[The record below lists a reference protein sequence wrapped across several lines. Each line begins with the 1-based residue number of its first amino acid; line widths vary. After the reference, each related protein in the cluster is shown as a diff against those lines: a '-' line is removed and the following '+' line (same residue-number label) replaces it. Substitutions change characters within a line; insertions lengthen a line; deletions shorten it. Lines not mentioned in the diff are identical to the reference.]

1 MSTPDQIFLAAASF
15 ISYTY
20 AAYPLGI
27 WALSR
32 TKPNECAPPLRDD
45 ACPEVTVVI
54 SAHNEAARVRRRIEN
69 LRSLDYPQDKLHL
82 LFVSDGSS
90 DRTAESLR
98 QFPGVQVIEH
108 AERGGKA
115 HALNSAMAQVKTPV
129 VLFCDMRQTAE
140 RHSLRLLVSSLMQ
153 PGVGA
158 VSGELTHVDPG
169 TQVAA
174 NIGLYW
180 RYEKWIRKSESRWR
194 SVVGATGAFYAIK
207 TPCFV
212 PLAPGTLLDDFE
224 IPMQIARQGQ
234 RVLLD
239 GRSLVF
245 DELQNDMSGERK
257 RKLRTLGGN
266 FQSFARHPL
275 VVLAAQ
281 QPHLVAVPVAQGL
294 PLGGALCDGLRPDQ
308 QLAVQHRLGAMPGR
322 SAGGLLHGGLDGHA
336 VADLAQEQVDC
347 VRHRLRRT
355 QLDGHAGRPA
365 ICLGSARPAVGKDLN
380 AAQIILQLGG

>member
-1 MSTPDQIFLAAASF
+1 MNTPDQIFFAAATF

-20 AAYPLGI
+20 AAYPAGI
-27 WALSR
+27 WALAR
-32 TKPNECAPPLRDD
+32 GRHDECAPPLPDE

-54 SAHNEAARVRRRIEN
+54 SAHNEEARVQRRIDN
-69 LRSLDYPQDKLHL
+69 LRSLDYPQNKLRL
-82 LFVSDGSS
+82 LFVSDGST
-90 DRTAESLR
+90 DRTAELLR

-115 HALNSAMAQVKTPV
+115 HALNAAMAEVETPV
-129 VLFCDMRQTAE
+129 VLFCDMRQTADK
-140 RHSLRLLVSSLMQ
+140 HALRLLVSTLMQ

-158 VSGELTHVDPG
+158 VSGELTHLDPG

-180 RYEKWIRKSESRWR
+180 RYEKWIRKSESRWG

-207 TPCFV
+207 AQHFV

-266 FQSFARHPL
+266 FQSFARHPWLFSPLSNPIWLQFLSHKVFRLAVPYAMACAL
-275 VVLAAQ
+275 VSSLLSSTGWVQCLAVVQVLFYAGALMGMRSAAWRRNK
-281 QPHLVAVPVAQGL
+281 LVAFATVFVELNWTAMQAGL
-294 PLGGALCDGLRPDQ
+294 QFASGRLDLRWDK
-308 QLAVQHRLGAMPGR
+308 
-322 SAGGLLHGGLDGHA
+322 
-336 VADLAQEQVDC
+336 
-347 VRHRLRRT
+347 T
-355 QLDGHAGRPA
+355 
-365 ICLGSARPAVGKDLN
+365 
-380 AAQIILQLGG
+380 

>member
-15 ISYTY
+15 IAYTY
-20 AAYPLGI
+20 AAYPAGI

-32 TKPNECAPPLRDD
+32 TQPDECAPPLPDD

-54 SAHNEAARVRRRIEN
+54 SAHNEAARVQRRIDN
-69 LRSLDYPQDKLHL
+69 LRCLDYPQDKLHL

-90 DRTAESLR
+90 DRTAALLR

-108 AERGGKA
+108 TERGGKA
-115 HALNSAMAQVKTPV
+115 HALNAAMAQVTTPV

-140 RHSLRLLVSSLMQ
+140 RQSLRLLVSSLMQ

-266 FQSFARHPL
+266 FQSFARHPWL
-275 VVLAAQ
+275 FSPRGNPIWLQFLSHKVFRLAVPYAMVCALISSLLSSTGWVQCLAAAQ
-281 QPHLVAVPVAQGL
+281 VAFYTAAWMGMRSPTWRKSRLIAFATVFVELNWTAMQAGL
-294 PLGGALCDGLRPDQ
+294 QFASG
-308 QLAVQHRLGAMPGR
+308 RL
-322 SAGGLLHGGLDGHA
+322 
-336 VADLAQEQVDC
+336 DLQWEK
-347 VRHRLRRT
+347 T
-355 QLDGHAGRPA
+355 
-365 ICLGSARPAVGKDLN
+365 
-380 AAQIILQLGG
+380 

>member
-54 SAHNEAARVRRRIEN
+54 SAHNEATRVQRRIEN
-69 LRSLDYPQDKLHL
+69 LRSLDYPQDKLQL

-90 DRTAESLR
+90 DHTAESLR

-108 AERGGKA
+108 AQRGGKA

-266 FQSFARHPL
+266 FQSFARHPWL
-275 VVLAAQ
+275 FSPRSNPIWLQFLSHKVFRLAVPYAMACALISSLLSSTGWVQCLAAAQ
-281 QPHLVAVPVAQGL
+281 VAFYMAAWMGMRSPTWRKSRLIAFATVFVELNWTAMQAGL
-294 PLGGALCDGLRPDQ
+294 QFASG
-308 QLAVQHRLGAMPGR
+308 RL
-322 SAGGLLHGGLDGHA
+322 
-336 VADLAQEQVDC
+336 DLQWEK
-347 VRHRLRRT
+347 T
-355 QLDGHAGRPA
+355 
-365 ICLGSARPAVGKDLN
+365 
-380 AAQIILQLGG
+380 

>member
-266 FQSFARHPL
+266 FQSFARHPWL
-275 VVLAAQ
+275 FSPRSNPIWLQFLSHKVFRLAVPYAMACALISSLLSSTGWVQCLAAAQ
-281 QPHLVAVPVAQGL
+281 VAFYTAAWMGMQSPTWRKSRLIAFATVFVELNWTAMQAGL
-294 PLGGALCDGLRPDQ
+294 QFASG
-308 QLAVQHRLGAMPGR
+308 RL
-322 SAGGLLHGGLDGHA
+322 
-336 VADLAQEQVDC
+336 DLQWEK
-347 VRHRLRRT
+347 T
-355 QLDGHAGRPA
+355 
-365 ICLGSARPAVGKDLN
+365 
-380 AAQIILQLGG
+380 